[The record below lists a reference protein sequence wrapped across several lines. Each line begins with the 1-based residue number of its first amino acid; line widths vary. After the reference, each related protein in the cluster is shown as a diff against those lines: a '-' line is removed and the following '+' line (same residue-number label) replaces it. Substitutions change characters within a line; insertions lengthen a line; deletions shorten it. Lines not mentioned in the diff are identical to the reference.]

1 MSDKDPAPA
10 DRDPDTSSAPPPP
23 PPPPPPG
30 GPAPEPGE
38 PLIPPDGYERFR
50 KKLAHG
56 AERLVGP
63 WGKDAAELLLFLPDL
78 LVLFAD
84 LARDPRVPGRY
95 KAISAAVVAY
105 LLSPVDILP
114 EVLMG
119 PLGLAD
125 DVVLAFLALDLILNR
140 VDQAIVREHWRG
152 ETDLLEL
159 AQDGVRRSR
168 RIVPA
173 PLYDRLVRWLE
184 DRGERKA

>member
-1 MSDKDPAPA
+1 MKHESAD
-10 DRDPDTSSAPPPP
+10 DRDPASSSTP

-30 GPAPEPGE
+30 AGAAGPQSGE
-38 PLIPPDGYERFR
+38 PVLPADGYERFR
-50 KKLAHG
+50 KKLASG

-95 KAISAAVVAY
+95 KAIAAAVVAY

-140 VDQAIVREHWRG
+140 VDQAIVREHLRG

-173 PLYDRLVRWLE
+173 PLYDRLARWLE

>member
-1 MSDKDPAPA
+1 MSDKEESPAG
-10 DRDPDTSSAPPPP
+10 RDPGAS

-30 GPAPEPGE
+30 ASASGAEE
-38 PLIPPDGYERFR
+38 PLLPPDGYERFR
-50 KKLAHG
+50 KRLAAG
-56 AERLVGP
+56 AERLAGP

-84 LARDPRVPGRY
+84 LARDPRVPVRY
-95 KAISAAVVAY
+95 KAVAAAVVAY

-159 AQDGVRRSR
+159 AQDGVKRSR

-173 PLYDRLVRWLE
+173 PLYDRLARWLE

>member
-1 MSDKDPAPA
+1 MNHDSRD
-10 DRDPDTSSAPPPP
+10 DRDASSSSSSP

-30 GPAPEPGE
+30 SGPAARPEE
-38 PLIPPDGYERFR
+38 PIIPPDGYERFR
-50 KKLAHG
+50 KKLASG
-56 AERLVGP
+56 AERLVGA
-63 WGKDAAELLLFLPDL
+63 WGRDAAELILFLPDL
-78 LVLFAD
+78 LFLFAD

-95 KAISAAVVAY
+95 KAMAGAVVAY
-105 LLSPVDILP
+105 LLSPVDLLP

-125 DVVLAFLALDLILNR
+125 DVVIAFLALDLLLNR
-140 VDQAIVREHWRG
+140 IDQAIVREHWRG

-173 PLYDRLVRWLE
+173 PLYDRLARWLE
-184 DRGERKA
+184 DRGDRKA